1 MVNVAAWLPL
11 DPDGG
16 VNVMLMTHDAF
27 AATVAPLVQVVPA
40 ATAKSAAF
48 APEIDGAAVMFRL
61 AFPVFVTVTTCTVLV
76 VVTSSPPAATVEG
89 ATLATGAAATAVPVM
104 PSVCGLPA
112 ALSVIDRVADRA
124 PAALGV
130 NVMLITH
137 VAFGATAAPFVQVVP
152 AAMAKSAALVPEIAA
167 AAVMFRLA
175 LPVFLTVTACA
186 ALVVLTVWLV
196 NTRAEG
202 ATVATGAV
210 ATPVPVRPIVCG
222 LPVALFAIV
231 SVADRAPEALGVN
244 VMLIMQLP
252 LGATGLLV
260 VQVVPL
266 ATTNSVLPVEGAD
279 VNVRLPVPLFVTVT
293 LCAPLVVPTG
303 CEVAKFR
310 VVVGLSTTV
319 GDVPVPLRATVWVQA
334 AGVLVPLLYV

>member
-16 VNVMLMTHDAF
+16 VNVMLMTHDAL

-89 ATLATGAAATAVPVM
+89 ATLATGAAATAVPVR

-196 NTRAEG
+196 KATAAG
-202 ATVATGAV
+202 VTVATGA
-210 ATPVPVRPIVCG
+210 AAPVPVRVNVCG
-222 LPVALFAIV
+222 LPAALSAML
-231 SVADRAPEALGVN
+231 SAADRDPAALGVK
-244 VMLIMQLP
+244 VMLMTHAAV
-252 LGATGLLV
+252 GATAAPF
-260 VQVVPL
+260 VQVVPDATAKSAALVPEIAAAAVMFRL
-266 ATTNSVLPVEGAD
+266 AFPV
-279 VNVRLPVPLFVTVT
+279 FVTVT
-293 LCAPLVVPTG
+293 VCAALVV
-303 CEVAKFR
+303 
-310 VVVGLSTTV
+310 LTV
-319 GDVPVPLRATVWVQA
+319 
-334 AGVLVPLLYV
+334 